1 MQDDEQGVNP
11 SPSHAV
17 TYSFNNHCST
27 HQRWPTFFPKGLCQ
41 PPLCLSLSSSHSCQ
55 RDSRDKRAPRP
66 GQEDS
71 SEVGHSSEM
80 LVVAGEVRSDGHVNT
95 SSPQPPPDTRSPA
108 ATPAGPTSA
117 DGTRGATFLA
127 LRGVPS
133 ASRSVPRGHPA
144 PAPAAGA
151 PAVLPEDR

>member
-11 SPSHAV
+11 SASHTV

-27 HQRWPTFFPKGLCQ
+27 HQRWPTFPKGLCQ
-41 PPLCLSLSSSHSCQ
+41 PPLCLSLPSSHSCQ

-66 GQEDS
+66 GQEAN
-71 SEVGHSSEM
+71 SEVGRSIEM
-80 LVVAGEVRSDGHVNT
+80 LVGAGEVRSDGRVNT
-95 SSPQPPPDTRSPA
+95 SSLQPPPDTTSPA

-117 DGTRGATFLA
+117 DGTRDATFLTS
-127 LRGVPS
+127 RGVPS
-133 ASRSVPRGHPA
+133 ASWSVPRSHLA

-151 PAVLPEDR
+151 PAVLPEGR